1 MLLFREVITT
11 PKIRHNSGTDYK
23 YAQKIDG
30 ELKGQDSELS
40 INLITPFHPNF
51 ENPETLIMDS
61 MTTDELLII
70 MPNDVQFIS
79 DLLLFKKNE
88 KFIRQNQQAGL
99 DEAKSRILNE
109 KGTQNAERFRD
120 LKILFQSMLS
130 DAKFTIR
137 GENIEIRDGNIKS
150 RIEKAFQLLIEKY
163 TAIYP
168 CFEISIIAR
177 QIFQNYML
185 MLKMECFQMELR
197 L

>member
-1 MLLFREVITT
+1 
-11 PKIRHNSGTDYK
+11 
-23 YAQKIDG
+23 
-30 ELKGQDSELS
+30 
-40 INLITPFHPNF
+40 
-51 ENPETLIMDS
+51 

-70 MPNDVQFIS
+70 MPNNVRFIS

-99 DEAKSRILNE
+99 DEVKSRILNE
-109 KGTQNAERFRD
+109 KGTQNSERFRD

-150 RIEKAFQLLIEKY
+150 RIEKAFQLLIEKVY
-163 TAIYP
+163 SNLSMLRDKHYS
-168 CFEISIIAR
+168 EVDISKLYA
-177 QIFQNYML
+177 
-185 MLKMECFQMELR
+185 MLKTECFQMELR